1 MNTTSET
8 ETSVKRWNSAPRP
21 LNFVRVR
28 LYRGGMAEWLR
39 DLVLDEQE
47 DLFAQLG
54 ELRGDG
60 KDEDDPEVEEVR
72 NNLRHAISILKDINS
87 GLIEIVGPDG
97 Y

>member
-1 MNTTSET
+1 MNTPTPT
-8 ETSVKRWNSAPRP
+8 ETFNRAPRP

-47 DLFAQLG
+47 DMLATLG
-54 ELRGDG
+54 ELRGAG
-60 KDEDDPEVEEVR
+60 KGEDDPEVEEVR
-72 NNLRHAISILKDINS
+72 NNLRHAISILRDITS
-87 GLIEIVGPDG
+87 GLIEIVGVDG